1 MSERSLSKLGPVKTE
16 PNRRR
21 RVPAMAPDDRRAAI
35 IAATIPLLKEH
46 GVLVTTKQIAEAAG
60 VAEGTLFGVF
70 PDKPSLIRAAIMSVF
85 DPAPLER
92 ALSAI
97 DPELD
102 LRGRLVD
109 TAHILVR
116 GMRESGKLI
125 GLIRTTAKGEDD
137 AGEMFAK
144 MKEMRERTFRAVA
157 NVIEPDQLRLRV
169 PTETASHMLVSLVFA
184 MGQQGLLGQ
193 ATPHDFQPL
202 DADQIVSLLLDGLLV
217 RDQSKDRAP
226 DIAGMLLDGWEA
238 ELHDLGPADATKHR
252 TKNDT
257 ANDSANRSGE

>member
-1 MSERSLSKLGPVKTE
+1 MKTE

-60 VAEGTLFGVF
+60 VAEGTIFGVF
-70 PDKPSLIRAAIMSVF
+70 PDKPSLVRAAIMSVF

-97 DPELD
+97 DPEQD

-116 GMRESGKLI
+116 GLKESGKLI
-125 GLIRTTAKGEDD
+125 GLIRTAAKGEDD
-137 AGEMFAK
+137 AGEMVGK
-144 MKEMRERTFRAVA
+144 MKEMRERTFGAVA
-157 NVIEPDQLRLRV
+157 GVIEPDRQRLRV
-169 PTETASHMLVSLVFA
+169 PTETAAHMLVSLVFA

-193 ATPHDFQPL
+193 ATPQDFQPL
-202 DADQIVSLLLDGLLV
+202 DAEQIVSLLLDGLLV
-217 RDQSKDRAP
+217 RENESPETP
-226 DIAGMLLDGWEA
+226 DIAAMLLDGWED
-238 ELHDLGPADATKHR
+238 EIRDIDLH
-252 TKNDT
+252 NT
-257 ANDSANRSGE
+257 ANDTANRSGE